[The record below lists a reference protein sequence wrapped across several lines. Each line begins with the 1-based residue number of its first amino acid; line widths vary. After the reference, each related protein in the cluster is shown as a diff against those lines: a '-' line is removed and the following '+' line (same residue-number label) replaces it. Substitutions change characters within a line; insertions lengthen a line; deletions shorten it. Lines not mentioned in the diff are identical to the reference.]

1 MFKQLLDI
9 IKWFTDLNN
18 EKRIISFMIT
28 AILFLGFFFIKKDA
42 QNQKQHIELKLEYRK
57 RLDTCENKSIVKDEE
72 ISYWKDSLAS
82 EKLHNAL
89 NEIEN
94 YKHMAESMK
103 KSEKNII
110 SNSKNIKIKQHQILN
125 KLKDEK

>member
-1 MFKQLLDI
+1 MLTQLSNLL
-9 IKWFTDLNN
+9 KWFTNLNDV
-18 EKRIISFMIT
+18 KRVIAFMGA
-28 AILFLGFFFIKKDA
+28 AILFLGFFFIKRDKENRLD
-42 QNQKQHIELKLEYRK
+42 HLEYKK
-57 RLDTCENKSIVKDEE
+57 RLDTCESKSSIKDEE

-94 YKHMAESMK
+94 YKHMVESVK

-125 KLKDEK
+125 KLKNEK